1 MAVTGISAV
10 PATGRKLRQP
20 QHTWLVRQLPFAIQP
35 VCIAPVL
42 PGETLKNA
50 LFQVRAVTMPLKSPL
65 IGWWFET
72 YLFYVKHRAL
82 AAADQYTNMMLDPA
96 TVITKTGAANPKH
109 YVAQGQIPWV
119 EQCLRS
125 VVETFFRDEGQAW
138 NAYMIDGLPAAS
150 IQHNSWLDSTT
161 TVADATADDFNV
173 DLNANSTITA
183 GEVSKALLH
192 WEFLRANNLT
202 DMSYEDYLRS
212 FGVRAQ
218 REEVNQPE
226 LIRYS
231 REWQYPSNT
240 VDPATGAPSSAVS
253 WAISERA
260 DKDRFF
266 REPGFIFG
274 VCVVRPKVYL
284 SAQDSAAVAMMDD
297 AYAWLPAI
305 MRGDPQTSIKML
317 ASGNTSSPLG
327 LSPATYYTDVRDLL
341 LYGDQ
346 WVVGAEPGAVALPS
360 ADLLNKRYPTKTD
373 VDNLFI
379 GSTDDTRGVRHD
391 GVLRLSILGTQ
402 VDTTPRGSALGFT
415 L

>member
-1 MAVTGISAV
+1 MSVTAIQNVA
-10 PATGRKLRQP
+10 AAGRKLRQP

-50 LFQVRAVTMPLKSPL
+50 LFQIRAVTMPLKSPL

-72 YLFYVKHRAL
+72 YLFYVKHRAMAN
-82 AAADQYTNMMLDPA
+82 AAQYTNMMLDP
-96 TVITKTGAANPKH
+96 TTSITKTASAVPKH
-109 YVAQGQIPWV
+109 YSAQGQVPWV
-119 EQCLRS
+119 QQCLQS
-125 VVETFFRDEGQAW
+125 VVQTFFRDEGEAW
-138 NAYMIDGLPAAS
+138 DGYLIDGLPAAS
-150 IQHNSWLDSTT
+150 IQHNSWLDSAA
-161 TVADATADDFNV
+161 TVAEATAGDFNV

-183 GEVSKALLH
+183 GEVSKALLQ

-212 FGVRAQ
+212 FGVRTQ
-218 REEVNQPE
+218 REEINLPE

-240 VDPATGAPSSAVS
+240 VEPTTGAPSSAVS

-284 SAQDSAAVAMMDD
+284 SSQDSAAVALMDD

-305 MRGDPQTSIKML
+305 MRADPQTSIKSVG
-317 ASGNTSSPLG
+317 SGNTASPLSS
-327 LSPATYYTDVRDLL
+327 SPATYYTDVRDLL

-346 WVVGAEPGAVALPS
+346 WVVGSEAGSVALPT
-360 ADLLNKRYPTKTD
+360 ADLLNKRYPSMAD
-373 VDNLFI
+373 VLGLFVSGDASGQGI
-379 GSTDDTRGVRHD
+379 RHD

-402 VDTTPRGSALGFT
+402 TDSTPRGTKLGFT